1 MSGVLVVTGAS
12 RGIGAA
18 VARQAAGMG
27 FAVCINYLNAAD
39 RAEAVAEDIRNAGGV
54 AMTYRADTADE
65 TQVGAMFK
73 AVGAELG
80 RLSGLVNNAGLTG
93 AFSRVDELET
103 ATLRRVVDVNV
114 LGYFFC
120 AREAVRRMSTAHGGD
135 GGVIVNVSSAASWI
149 GSPGEYVHY
158 AATKGATDVLTIG
171 LAREVAAE
179 GIRVNA
185 VSPGLIE
192 TEIHAAGG
200 RPDRVAELSDRVP
213 MGRGGSADEVA
224 EAVCWLLSEASGYTT
239 GAVLPVTGGR

>member
-1 MSGVLVVTGAS
+1 MSGFLVVTGAS

-192 TEIHAAGG
+192 TAIHAAGG